1 MIPRQLYDSDHEMF
15 RDSLRKF
22 LEIEAMP
29 DHEQWESDGMVSDD
43 IWLKAGEQGFNFL
56 FKNEMSEQSNG
67 MGIDWDW
74 RAPRLWVLIAFHC
87 APSL

>member
-29 DHEQWESDGMVSDD
+29 NHEQWESDGMVSDD
-43 IWLKAGEQGFNFL
+43 IWLKAGE
-56 FKNEMSEQSNG
+56 
-67 MGIDWDW
+67 
-74 RAPRLWVLIAFHC
+74 
-87 APSL
+87 